1 MMFRLMMCRSS
12 IDWLLWDRSKRKRA
26 QINSSRRITG
36 REGWLAPASS
46 DLNVIKGLSSSQA
59 GPRHPSRPVIRA
71 TNKAPA
77 ITVVGAIAIC
87 MMSLIVPRVY
97 AQQTVDQIL
106 TLVNDDVIT
115 RIDLLWSIAMD
126 PQAPSPVGPVGSD
139 LLSRKLD
146 VMIDERL
153 ITQEAIRV
161 PSNEITQDEIDKKKT
176 ELIKSFQSEAQFR
189 ERVGSVGLTP
199 QKIEELIRQRIV
211 IDRFVEFR
219 FRSFVLITE
228 QDIKR
233 FYDEVLAPAIRNR
246 GAVPPSLDDIQDGK
260 SVREGISATLKQRK
274 INDEVERW
282 LSQARQR
289 ADIVQLAEP

>member
-1 MMFRLMMCRSS
+1 LVCGKLVPAAALLFLMVM
-12 IDWLLWDRSKRKRA
+12 
-26 QINSSRRITG
+26 IT
-36 REGWLAPASS
+36 
-46 DLNVIKGLSSSQA
+46 
-59 GPRHPSRPVIRA
+59 
-71 TNKAPA
+71 
-77 ITVVGAIAIC
+77 
-87 MMSLIVPRVY
+87 SLVR

-106 TLVNDDVIT
+106 TLVNDDLIT

-126 PQAPSPVGPVGSD
+126 AQAPSPIGPVGSD

-153 ITQEAIRV
+153 IAQEATRV
-161 PSNEITQDEIDKKKT
+161 PTAEITEDEIAKKRT
-176 ELIKSFQSEAQFR
+176 ELIKSFPSEAQFR

-199 QKIEELIRQRIV
+199 QKIDELLRQRIL

-219 FRSFVLITE
+219 FRSFVLITD
-228 QDIKR
+228 QDIQR
-233 FYDEVLAPAIRNR
+233 YFDEVLAPGIRNS
-246 GAVPPSLDDIQDGK
+246 GLVPPSLDEVQKDGK
-260 SVREGISATLKQRK
+260 TVREGIRAILKQRK

>member
-1 MMFRLMMCRSS
+1 MSMLSQSGIEHGSNGSDGF
-12 IDWLLWDRSKRKRA
+12 A
-26 QINSSRRITG
+26 RITSVSI
-36 REGWLAPASS
+36 RL
-46 DLNVIKGLSSSQA
+46 I
-59 GPRHPSRPVIRA
+59 RVIRVLLA
-71 TNKAPA
+71 S
-77 ITVVGAIAIC
+77 VC
-87 MMSLIVPRVY
+87 LIGLLAQNTPS
-97 AQQTVDQIL
+97 QQTVDQIL

-139 LLSRKLD
+139 LLGRKLD

-153 ITQEAIRV
+153 IAQEAARV
-161 PSNEITQDEIDKKKT
+161 PTTEITRDEIDKKRT

-199 QKIEELIRQRIV
+199 QKIDELIRQRIL

-228 QDIKR
+228 QDIQR
-233 FYDEVLAPAIRNR
+233 YYDEVLAPGIRNR
-246 GAVPPSLDDIQDGK
+246 GLVPPSLDEVQDGR
-260 SVREGISATLKQRK
+260 SVRVGISATLKQRK

-289 ADIVQLAEP
+289 ADVVQLAEP

>member
-1 MMFRLMMCRSS
+1 MNMFKAS
-12 IDWLLWDRSKRKRA
+12 IKLFRGLFSGTVLFCLLGM
-26 QINSSRRITG
+26 I
-36 REGWLAPASS
+36 AP
-46 DLNVIKGLSSSQA
+46 GA
-59 GPRHPSRPVIRA
+59 G
-71 TNKAPA
+71 
-77 ITVVGAIAIC
+77 
-87 MMSLIVPRVY
+87 

-106 TLVNDDVIT
+106 TLVNDDLIT

-153 ITQEAIRV
+153 IAQEAARV
-161 PSNEITQDEIDKKKT
+161 PTAEITQDEIEKRRT
-176 ELIKSFQSEAQFR
+176 ELIRSFPSEVQFR

-199 QKIEELIRQRIV
+199 EKIDDLIRQRIL
-211 IDRFVEFR
+211 IDRFVDFR

-228 QDIKR
+228 QDIQR
-233 FYDEVLAPAIRNR
+233 HYDEVLVPAIRNR
-246 GAVPPSLDDIQDGK
+246 GLVPPSLDEVQDGK
-260 SVREGISATLKQRK
+260 SVRDGISATLKQRK

-289 ADIVQLAEP
+289 ADVVQLAEP